1 MIELIL
7 LDVDGT
13 LTDGKIIYDEN
24 LIESKVFSAKDGLGL
39 VAWQKLGKK
48 VAIISGRN
56 SSITAF
62 RAKELGISEVY
73 MGVEDKSKIV
83 KKLKEQLGLD
93 SSQIACIGDD
103 LNDLRMF
110 AECGL
115 CFMPSDGASWLSEYV
130 DVVLKNRGG
139 DGAVREM
146 IEYILLEYGLKDEI
160 LKIYQ

>member
-24 LIESKVFSAKDGLGL
+24 LAESKVFNAKDGLGI

-73 MGVEDKSKIV
+73 MGVDDKAEVV
-83 KKLKEQLGLD
+83 KKLKEKFKLG
-93 SSQIACIGDD
+93 SSEIACIGDD
-103 LNDLRMF
+103 LNDLKMF
-110 AECGL
+110 GECGL
-115 CFMPSDGASWLSEYV
+115 CFMPSDGASWLVEYA
-130 DVVLKNRGG
+130 DVVLKHKGG

-146 IEYILLEYGLKDEI
+146 IEYILLEYGLEDEI